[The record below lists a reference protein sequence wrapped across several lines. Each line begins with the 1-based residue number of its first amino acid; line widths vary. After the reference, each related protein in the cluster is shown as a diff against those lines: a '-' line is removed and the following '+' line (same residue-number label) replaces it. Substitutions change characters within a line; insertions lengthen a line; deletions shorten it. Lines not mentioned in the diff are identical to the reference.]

1 MLGCWIQIWWL
12 KGVKASENYVITML
26 QSDLPFPRTVG
37 KGQLPMQFQECGIV
51 DEVPEV
57 AIFENKY
64 FWVTSG

>member
-1 MLGCWIQIWWL
+1 
-12 KGVKASENYVITML
+12 ML

-51 DEVPEV
+51 DKVPKV

-64 FWVTSG
+64 CWVTSC